1 MITDKLENMHRYQ
14 SLFSGLSQL
23 ITVVNSKSLDGI
35 SETENHGDIRLIPIR
50 SDVVSDTFD
59 PSVLEAHQREMD
71 VHITLEG
78 TDCIAYADL
87 ETETLPFKAYDAQHD
102 YLLVKS
108 DGVKSLVV
116 PEGYFCIIPNN
127 FAHMALY
134 SGHKKVKKVVVK
146 LVVAS

>member
-14 SLFSGLSQL
+14 SLFSRLRQL
-23 ITVVNSKSLDGI
+23 VAVVNAKSLDGI
-35 SETENHGDIRLIPIR
+35 IEKENRGYLSLIPIR
-50 SDVVSDTFD
+50 SDVVPDTFD
-59 PSVLEAHQREMD
+59 PRILEAHQREMD

-108 DGVKSLVV
+108 DAVKTLLV
-116 PEGYFCIIPNN
+116 PKGYFCIIPNN